1 MQKPSEV
8 GGEGQSEG
16 QLGSSVYL
24 IAPHVG
30 PFRFPKGGRKKKKKK
45 IERKGI
51 IIEMYRLSMF
61 QGKTAN
67 LLRRHEGDI
76 FIFRKKGEKKNSNG
90 PFQAED
96 SFVAWNF

>member
-1 MQKPSEV
+1 MKVSWDHPSILSRHMLALFVSQRE
-8 GGEGQSEG
+8 GE
-16 QLGSSVYL
+16 
-24 IAPHVG
+24 
-30 PFRFPKGGRKKKKKK
+30 KKKKKK

-67 LLRRHEGDI
+67 LLRRYEGDI

>member
-1 MQKPSEV
+1 MQKPSSRV

-30 PFRFPKGGRKKKKKK
+30 PFRLPKGGRKKKEK

-51 IIEMYRLSMF
+51 IIEMCRLSMF

-67 LLRRHEGDI
+67 LLRRYEGDI
-76 FIFRKKGEKKNSNG
+76 FIFRKKGKKK
-90 PFQAED
+90 F
-96 SFVAWNF
+96 